1 MLLDR
6 IRMPRGKKILFPRH
20 RGLKLSFFQE
30 LGGNLDLLYGRAGFE
45 GARLQACRHVA
56 QEPRAFRP

>member
-1 MLLDR
+1 
-6 IRMPRGKKILFPRH
+6 
-20 RGLKLSFFQE
+20 LSFFQE